1 MVKVELNI
9 QDIVFLIRRYT
20 TLIINQINTLG
31 AIM

>member
-1 MVKVELNI
+1 MVKVELNT

-20 TLIINQINTLG
+20 TLIINKINTLG